1 MHAMKILSRCARAAA
16 RIGGKLSTA
25 LVLAAGIVGVAG
37 VAGLA
42 AATPASAVDI
52 SGAGATF
59 PYPVYA
65 KWAEA
70 YKAKTG
76 VAMNYQSIGSGGG
89 IKQIEAKTVDF
100 GASDKPLEP
109 KDLDANGLLQ
119 FPMIMGGV
127 VPVVNIKGIG
137 AGQVKLTGPVLA
149 DIYLGK
155 VKKWND
161 PAIKALNPGLKAL
174 PDEAISVVHRSDGS
188 GTTFIFTHYLSEMS
202 PEWKQKVGED
212 ASVAWPAAGSLGG
225 KGNEG
230 VASYASRINGAIG
243 YVEYAYALQNKLAY
257 VLLQNQAGKYVKPN
271 AETFQAAAA
280 NANWAKAPG
289 FYLLLTNQPGAESWP
304 ITGASFILVYKNPPK
319 PEVTKQVLD
328 FFDWAY
334 HQGGQMASQLDYVP
348 MPANVVKLVEDTW
361 KAQIKAAGKP
371 VWAAT
376 PIKAGAGGEPVAA
389 ATRIPAGGRPAA
401 AAH

>member
-1 MHAMKILSRCARAAA
+1 MKILSRCARAAA
-16 RIGGKLSTA
+16 RMGGPLAIA
-25 LVLAAGIVGVAG
+25 LVVAAGIVG
-37 VAGLA
+37 A
-42 AATPASAVDI
+42 AAALDI

-70 YKAKTG
+70 YKAKTR
-76 VAMNYQSIGSGGG
+76 VSMNYQSIGSGGG

-127 VPVVNIKGIG
+127 VPVVNIKGLA

-155 VKKWND
+155 IKRWND
-161 PAIKALNPGLKAL
+161 PAIKALNPGLKL

-202 PEWKQKVGED
+202 PEWKQKVGEE

-257 VLLQNQAGKYVKPN
+257 VLMQNQAGKYVKPS

-289 FYLLLTNQPGAESWP
+289 FYLLLTNQPGAQSWP

-319 PEVTKQVLD
+319 PEATREVLR
-328 FFDWAY
+328 FFNWAY
-334 HQGGQMASQLDYVP
+334 HNGGQMASQLDYVP
-348 MPANVVKLVEDTW
+348 MPENVVKLVEDTW
-361 KAQIKAAGKP
+361 KTQIKAGGAP
-371 VWAAT
+371 VWTA
-376 PIKAGAGGEPVAA
+376 P
-389 ATRIPAGGRPAA
+389 
-401 AAH
+401 